1 MEIGMSETFRTEAP
15 RGGRSRRRRSTRGA
29 ALLVALLVVILAGA
43 GIAGGA
49 GTVAAQASTPTVA
62 AGHPLVGT
70 WIVDTEVDD
79 PSNPPSFDA
88 FNADGTVV
96 NIGSDGAS
104 VGAWEAT
111 GPRTAT
117 FTFVAVTQGANGEA
131 MVILRANLE
140 VDQSGESFT
149 ASHSFTLVAPNGTI
163 LASAQ
168 GGTAHGTRLHSEP
181 MEAGGKALPEMP
193 TWTPATPAAGA

>member
-1 MEIGMSETFRTEAP
+1 MY
-15 RGGRSRRRRSTRGA
+15 GRA
-29 ALLVALLVVILAGA
+29 MLVALLVAILVGA
-43 GIAGGA
+43 GIAGRPGD
-49 GTVAAQASTPTVA
+49 VAAQSSTPAAT

-79 PSNPPSFDA
+79 PSDPPSFDA
-88 FNADGTVV
+88 FSADGTFV
-96 NIGSDGAS
+96 NIGSDGAA

-117 FTFVAVTQGANGEA
+117 FTFAALAQGSNGGA
-131 MVILRANLE
+131 MVILRANIK
-140 VDQSGESFT
+140 VDETGESFT
-149 ASHSFTLVAPNGTI
+149 ATHSFTLVAANGMI

-181 MEAGGKALPEMP
+181 MEAGGKSLPRMP
-193 TWTPATPAAGA
+193 TWTPATPAAGGA